1 MVEIILLGFEEEAA
15 FRPFMQE
22 MEKKYGVKL
31 RYPQRRSSFQLILTS
46 HDVQ

>member
-31 RYPQRRSSFQLILTS
+31 RYPQHHFQLILTS
-46 HDVQ
+46 HDIQ